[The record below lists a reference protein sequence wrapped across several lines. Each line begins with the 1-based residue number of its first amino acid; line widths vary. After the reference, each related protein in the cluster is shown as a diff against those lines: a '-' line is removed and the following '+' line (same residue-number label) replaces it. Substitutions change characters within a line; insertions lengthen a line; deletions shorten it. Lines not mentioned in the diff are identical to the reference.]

1 MDITMRK
8 VADLVPYEK
17 NAKMHNE
24 TQIKNVAE
32 SIKQFGFVQPV
43 VVDKDNVIVIGH
55 CRTEAAKLLGMDEV
69 PCVSVD
75 DLTDEQV
82 KALRIVGNKANESPW
97 DDPLLLQE
105 IETLDLSA
113 FDFDFGEVLD
123 EIEEE
128 AEPEVKP
135 EVDFTEILGEENNYI
150 VLKFN
155 TDVDWINA
163 QTVFGI
169 KPAKAL
175 STRKDGKITDKME
188 RIGTGRVIDGA
199 EAINR
204 ILGVNL

>member
-1 MDITMRK
+1 M
-8 VADLVPYEK
+8 
-17 NAKMHNE
+17 
-24 TQIKNVAE
+24 
-32 SIKQFGFVQPV
+32 
-43 VVDKDNVIVIGH
+43 
-55 CRTEAAKLLGMDEV
+55 
-69 PCVSVD
+69 
-75 DLTDEQV
+75 
-82 KALRIVGNKANESPW
+82 
-97 DDPLLLQE
+97 
-105 IETLDLSA
+105 
-113 FDFDFGEVLD
+113 LD
-123 EIEEE
+123 EIEDED
-128 AEPEVKP
+128 APEVKP

-188 RIGTGRVIDGA
+188 RVGTGRVIDGA